1 MDVFLALILCH
12 NVTPVYT
19 APAPK
24 EEVDQESETYSEAA
38 ERERQAEF
46 YQKEF

>member
-19 APAPK
+19 STP
-24 EEVDQESETYSEAA
+24 DQGGQDDNYDDAGQSDSDY
-38 ERERQAEF
+38 R
-46 YQKEF
+46 QKEF